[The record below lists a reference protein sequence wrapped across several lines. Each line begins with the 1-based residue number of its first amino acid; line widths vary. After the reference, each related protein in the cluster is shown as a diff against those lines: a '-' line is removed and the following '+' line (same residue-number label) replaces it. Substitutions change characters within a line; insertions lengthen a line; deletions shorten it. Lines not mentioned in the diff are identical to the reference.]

1 MNCMGKRIDRRV
13 CIGHVHLKVSDLE
26 RSIGFYVGI
35 LGFEVMQRW
44 GTSAAFLSSGDYH
57 HHIGLNTWESLG
69 GAVPAPGTTGLYH
82 LAILYPDRATL
93 GDALR
98 RLRDASIPLDGAS
111 DHGVSEALYLRD
123 PDGNGVELYRD
134 RPREEWPRAADGT
147 LMMGSQP
154 LDVDALLRE
163 GIGPARAPDAPV
175 SSPSRS
181 SLSEGSREWLRELR
195 TQLLQLHKVLLE
207 DARVAYEL
215 DRGRVGTTANLLQ
228 LVINDPW
235 FAWLH
240 SLSELIVRIDELLGK
255 DAPST
260 ESDATA
266 LLEQVENLLTASE
279 SGEGFSRRYYDALQR
294 QPAVVLAHAAV
305 RRTLK
310 ARRD

>member
-1 MNCMGKRIDRRV
+1 MNGMGKRIDRRV
-13 CIGHVHLKVSDLE
+13 SIGHVHLKVADLE
-26 RSIGFYVGI
+26 RSLGFYVGV

-44 GTSAAFLSSGDYH
+44 GTSAAFISSGDYH
-57 HHIGLNTWESLG
+57 HHIGLNTWESLSG
-69 GAVPAPGTTGLYH
+69 QAPAPGTTGLYH
-82 LAILYPDRATL
+82 LAILYPDRANL
-93 GDALR
+93 GEALR
-98 RLRDASIPLDGAS
+98 RVREAGIPLDGAS

-134 RPREEWPRAADGT
+134 RPREEWPRAADGSLT
-147 LMMGSQP
+147 MGSAP
-154 LDVDALLRE
+154 LDVEALLAE
-163 GIGPARAPDAPV
+163 ATAPAPANA
-175 SSPSRS
+175 
-181 SLSEGSREWLRELR
+181 LSAASRERLRELR
-195 TQLLQLHKVLLE
+195 THLLDLHKVLLE
-207 DARVAYEL
+207 DSRVAYEL

-260 ESDATA
+260 EADAATLFEA
-266 LLEQVENLLTASE
+266 VEKLLTASE
-279 SGEGFSRRYYDALQR
+279 SGDGFSRRYFDALQR
-294 QPAVVLAHAAV
+294 QPAVVLAHAGV

>member
-1 MNCMGKRIDRRV
+1 MIAMGKRIDRRV
-13 CIGHVHLKVSDLE
+13 SIGHVHLKVADLE
-26 RSIGFYVGI
+26 RAISFYGGV

-44 GTSAAFLSSGDYH
+44 GTQAAFLSSGDYH
-57 HHIGLNTWESLG
+57 HHIGLNTWESRG
-69 GAVPAPGTTGLYH
+69 GSAPEPGTTGLYH
-82 LAILYPDRATL
+82 LAILYPDRASL

-98 RLRDASIPLDGAS
+98 RVREASIPLDGAS

-134 RPREEWPRAADGT
+134 RPKDQWPRDTDGS
-147 LMMGSQP
+147 LMMGSAP
-154 LDVDALLRE
+154 LDVAALLAEAQPPQVPETGGAGVAPAITEGTRE
-163 GIGPARAPDAPV
+163 R
-175 SSPSRS
+175 
-181 SLSEGSREWLRELR
+181 LRELR
-195 TQLLQLHKVLLE
+195 TQLLDLHKVLLE
-207 DARVAYEL
+207 DTRVAYEL

-228 LVINDPW
+228 LVISDPW

-260 ESDATA
+260 ETDAST
-266 LLEQVENLLTASE
+266 LFEHVEKLLTASE
-279 SGEGFSRRYYDALQR
+279 SGEGFSRRYYEALQR
-294 QPAVVLAHAAV
+294 QPAVVLAHAGV

>member
-1 MNCMGKRIDRRV
+1 MNRMGKRIDRRV
-13 CIGHVHLKVSDLE
+13 GIGHVHLKVADLE
-26 RSIGFYVGI
+26 RAIGFYAGV

-44 GTSAAFLSSGDYH
+44 GAQAAFLSSGDYH

-69 GAVPAPGTTGLYH
+69 GAAPDPGATGLYH
-82 LAILYPDRATL
+82 LAILYPDRAAL

-98 RLRDASIPLDGAS
+98 RVREAKIALDGAS

-134 RPREEWPRAADGT
+134 RPREQWPRAADGS
-147 LMMGSQP
+147 LMMGSAP
-154 LDVDALLRE
+154 LDIEALLAE
-163 GIGPARAPDAPV
+163 AEAPGELSAEAVPPGGPLPLTPA
-175 SSPSRS
+175 
-181 SLSEGSREWLRELR
+181 SRERLRELR
-195 TQLLQLHKVLLE
+195 MQLLDLHKVLLE
-207 DARVAYEL
+207 DTRVAYEL

-260 ESDATA
+260 EADAGA
-266 LLEQVENLLTASE
+266 LFDEVEKLLTASE
-279 SGEGFSRRYYDALQR
+279 GGEGFSRRYFDALQR
-294 QPAVVLAHAAV
+294 QPAVVLAHAGV

-310 ARRD
+310 GRRD